1 MIVTASDEDIFEYR
15 LTNGAINKEAQ
26 RVQESLF
33 HEKQTI
39 IENCLFGVDI
49 NPNSVKICRLRL
61 WIELLKNAYYTKESN
76 YSELETLPNIDINI
90 KCGNSL
96 ISRFA
101 LDEDLKP
108 SLAKSKFNIQS
119 YKSAVQTYREAKNK
133 EEKREMETL
142 ISIIKK
148 DFTSELS
155 FRHNVAKSYVKSK
168 TALVKISS
176 EINRMKLWKETVP
189 KKLLDDLEKATKLL
203 NRNEKKIQDIQN
215 NVIYNHSLE
224 WRFEFPEVL
233 DNEGNFVGFDVVIG
247 NPPYVFGGTGNITE
261 SMKKFFKDMYVT
273 GSGKINLFTIFI
285 EKSHNLLKNSGAFSF
300 IIPNTFLRVT
310 SYDQS
315 RRFYINNFETFEIAD
330 FGTDVFEDA
339 ITTSIVLIA
348 KKGIPNRTKEF
359 AITKDYKVINTLN
372 PEQIKQA
379 DYVITINVSKTKN
392 HILQKMKIDTVPLGE
407 LCKEMIF
414 GVVITNNR
422 AEVVKPVSFE
432 NAKPFLEGDEIGS
445 YYIAPVKSYL
455 NYDPTLL
462 HRARTKE
469 IFEVPEKLLIQRIT
483 GGSRP
488 LKVAY
493 DNKQYY
499 NKESINNLI
508 LKEGSGYNIKFILT
522 LLNSKLIN
530 WFYTHAFTNESKLTV
545 NLSKTYLARIPIK
558 NCNDFFQQTFVSLA
572 NNMLEQK
579 EYNKNANTINLEK
592 QIDDLVYKLY
602 NLTPEEIQIIENSV
616 K

>member
-1 MIVTASDEDIFEYR
+1 
-15 LTNGAINKEAQ
+15 
-26 RVQESLF
+26 
-33 HEKQTI
+33 
-39 IENCLFGVDI
+39 
-49 NPNSVKICRLRL
+49 
-61 WIELLKNAYYTKESN
+61 
-76 YSELETLPNIDINI
+76 
-90 KCGNSL
+90 
-96 ISRFA
+96 
-101 LDEDLKP
+101 
-108 SLAKSKFNIQS
+108 
-119 YKSAVQTYREAKNK
+119 
-133 EEKREMETL
+133 
-142 ISIIKK
+142 
-148 DFTSELS
+148 
-155 FRHNVAKSYVKSK
+155 
-168 TALVKISS
+168 
-176 EINRMKLWKETVP
+176 
-189 KKLLDDLEKATKLL
+189 
-203 NRNEKKIQDIQN
+203 
-215 NVIYNHSLE
+215 
-224 WRFEFPEVL
+224 
-233 DNEGNFVGFDVVIG
+233 
-247 NPPYVFGGTGNITE
+247 
-261 SMKKFFKDMYVT
+261 
-273 GSGKINLFTIFI
+273 
-285 EKSHNLLKNSGAFSF
+285 
-300 IIPNTFLRVT
+300 
-310 SYDQS
+310 
-315 RRFYINNFETFEIAD
+315 
-330 FGTDVFEDA
+330 
-339 ITTSIVLIA
+339 
-348 KKGIPNRTKEF
+348 
-359 AITKDYKVINTLN
+359 
-372 PEQIKQA
+372 
-379 DYVITINVSKTKN
+379 
-392 HILQKMKIDTVPLGE
+392 
-407 LCKEMIF
+407 MIF